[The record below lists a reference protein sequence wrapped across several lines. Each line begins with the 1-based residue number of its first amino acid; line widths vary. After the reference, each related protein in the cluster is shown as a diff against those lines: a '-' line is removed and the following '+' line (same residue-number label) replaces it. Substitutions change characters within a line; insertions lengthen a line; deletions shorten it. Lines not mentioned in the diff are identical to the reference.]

1 MEDVII
7 IGCGPIGL
15 YGATLCALHN
25 LKGIVL
31 ESREEIGGQLTALYP
46 EKAIVDL
53 PGFDSIKAKDF
64 IQNLYAQYT
73 SKDNRLPI
81 HLHEKVVGF
90 RKEEDAYLIETN
102 KGSYLT
108 KTVLITTGMG
118 SFSPRKIG
126 LPNEDEFENILYSC
140 KDVSR
145 FAGCDIAVLGGGDS
159 AIDLSLLIAP
169 VAKSVAIVH
178 RRPEFRGQSYN
189 VERMEKE
196 GVSIYKNYAVSELK
210 HEGSRIGL
218 ILKENANGSRIAL
231 NCDYIL
237 VQYGQ
242 VPSSDSFDLEKEN
255 NLIKTGASCQ
265 TSKENIFASGNIAVY
280 EGKVKNLTTGFGE
293 VNAAV
298 CQIDRVVHPDKNIA
312 PHF

>member
-1 MEDVII
+1 M
-7 IGCGPIGL
+7 
-15 YGATLCALHN
+15 
-25 LKGIVL
+25 
-31 ESREEIGGQLTALYP
+31 
-46 EKAIVDL
+46 
-53 PGFDSIKAKDF
+53 
-64 IQNLYAQYT
+64 
-73 SKDNRLPI
+73 
-81 HLHEKVVGF
+81 
-90 RKEEDAYLIETN
+90 
-102 KGSYLT
+102 
-108 KTVLITTGMG
+108 
-118 SFSPRKIG
+118 
-126 LPNEDEFENILYSC
+126 
-140 KDVSR
+140 
-145 FAGCDIAVLGGGDS
+145 
-159 AIDLSLLIAP
+159 
-169 VAKSVAIVH
+169 
-178 RRPEFRGQSYN
+178 
-189 VERMEKE
+189 
-196 GVSIYKNYAVSELK
+196 K

-218 ILKENANGSRIAL
+218 ILNENASGSKIAL